1 MCVLLLLLPLN
12 RASCMNECYNSG
24 YGISARALTAVIRA
38 HDGRGPQTMLTP
50 KILETLGLASAD
62 ELIG

>member
-1 MCVLLLLLPLN
+1 
-12 RASCMNECYNSG
+12 MNECDNSG

-38 HDGRGPQTMLTP
+38 HDGRGPQTMLTA